1 MALTLQYRIDDVTP
15 SGSTVN
21 LDVRLVNKADGKQL
35 GQAYVSADI
44 AEIDKIKANP
54 ALTGP
59 QKVAAIKALIQAA
72 VAEQTAGVRASLVAH
87 TDLSPLKGLTWD
99 A

>member
-15 SGSTVN
+15 SGTAVQ
-21 LDVRLVNKADGKQL
+21 LDVRLLNKADSKQL
-35 GQAYVSADI
+35 GQVYVTADL
-44 AEIDKIKANP
+44 AAIDKIKSDP

-59 QKVAAIKALIQAA
+59 QKVAAIKALVQAA
-72 VAEQTAGVRASLVAH
+72 VAEQTAGVRASLTAH

>member
-1 MALTLQYRIDDVTP
+1 MALTLQYRIDDVTS
-15 SGSTVN
+15 SGATVQ
-21 LDVRLVNKADGKQL
+21 LDVRLLNKADAKQL
-35 GQAYVSADI
+35 GQVYVTADL
-44 AEIDKIKANP
+44 AAIDEIKADP

-72 VAEQTAGVRASLVAH
+72 VVEQTAGVRASLTAH
-87 TDLSPLKGLTWD
+87 TDLSPLKRLLWD

>member
-15 SGSTVN
+15 SGATVQ
-21 LDVRLVNKADGKQL
+21 LDVRLLNKADGKQL
-35 GQAYVSADI
+35 GQVYVAADL
-44 AEIDKIKANP
+44 AAIDEIKADP

-72 VAEQTAGVRASLVAH
+72 VKRQTAGVRESLVAH
-87 TDLSPLKGLTWD
+87 TDLSTLKGLTWD